1 MSSTTSSPTSTATSV
16 SASTTAATNDV
27 SSSSSFYKNLFY
39 ILIGL
44 LVIFALVS
52 FLSLLK
58 ARRRRRAI
66 IEEAERLGVMV
77 PGIPGYVPLRDRHG
91 YQWLRSNG
99 KQSPEWWDISGD
111 PDKLDEG
118 TVSKAGSRMGS
129 SHPSMASLQVPGEG
143 ARSRHRASGGRLNDP
158 SDFTPV
164 ALVPPPPPSEPL
176 GPVPQSSVPH
186 FPNHLA
192 YRPSSILPPKA
203 RFDNITPGELGKLEG
218 LVGEGVEVVGIV
230 RMPVPPWVC
239 QRRGSDDEED
249 GQEILREWGGVEL
262 GVARMQVKR

>member
-1 MSSTTSSPTSTATSV
+1 MSSTTSSPTSTAPSV
-16 SASTTAATNDV
+16 SASTTVATNDG
-27 SSSSSFYKNLFY
+27 SSPSTFYKNLFY

-44 LVIFALVS
+44 LVIFAVFS
-52 FLSLLK
+52 FMSLLK

-66 IEEAERLGVMV
+66 IDEAERLGVMV
-77 PGIPGYVPLRDRHG
+77 PGIPGYVPMRDRRG
-91 YQWLRSNG
+91 YQWLQSNG
-99 KQSPEWWDISGD
+99 KQSPEWWDISGN

-118 TVSKAGSRMGS
+118 TGSKARSRMGS
-129 SHPSMASLQVPGEG
+129 AHPSMASLQVPGEG
-143 ARSRHRASGGRLNDP
+143 ARLRHRASGGRLNDP

-164 ALVPPPPPSEPL
+164 ALVPPPPPPQAL

-192 YRPSSILPPKA
+192 YRPSSMLPPKA

-262 GVARMQVKR
+262 GIARMQVKR